1 MPGKGRP
8 FQKGKPGGPGRPRM
22 NPELKKI
29 PGLSK
34 EEVDKILAKFGRMSR
49 AEIKDHMADPAT
61 PMLELMVGAVVMK
74 AYQHGD
80 QSRLNFILERTIG
93 KVKDQ
98 VEVTLPEP
106 TFVKRL
112 NGEVI
117 ELGAEMIGDGKDD

>member
-1 MPGKGRP
+1 MR
-8 FQKGKPGGPGRPRM
+8 QD
-22 NPELKKI
+22 LKKI

-98 VEVTLPEP
+98 VEVSLPEP